1 MVETA
6 TIKDIARELSIS
18 NVTVSRALRG
28 TDYVS
33 PELKEKIFKTA
44 EELNYLPNMLAIG
57 LRTRKTKVISLIVP
71 YFRNPI
77 FIDFLIYIE
86 KLASKD
92 NISVI
97 FCTTD
102 EDITI
107 EEKHVQMLDMGLVDG
122 AILVPCIRKSP
133 SNEYIHRTRKKNIVL
148 FNRKIEGFNFDIV
161 QFDQQKTVYMAME
174 YLYKLGYRRIA
185 AISGDLNTSVA
196 KERFSG
202 YRKALHDFGLVEKK
216 ALIKHGA
223 VTKENGYKSTLQLL
237 NMNHP
242 PEVIFALNNIFTIG
256 SLKAIKEKNK
266 KIPEDIAFISM
277 DDIYNSELIEP
288 KITYIKQNTYQMA
301 KCAYEIL
308 SDRINQKDRNEV
320 QQHKEE
326 YFQAE
331 LVIRDSC
338 SYHLKNQKK

>member
-1 MVETA
+1 VVETA
-6 TIKDIARELSIS
+6 TIKDIARKLSIS

-28 TDYVS
+28 TGYVS
-33 PELKEKIFKTA
+33 PALKAKIFKTA
-44 EELNYLPNMLAIG
+44 KKLNYLPNMLAVG

-86 KLASKD
+86 RLASKD
-92 NISVI
+92 NVSVI

-133 SNEYIHRTRKKNIVL
+133 SDEYINRTRKKNIVL

-161 QFDQQKTVYMAME
+161 QFDQQKAVYIAME
-174 YLYKLGYRRIA
+174 YLYKLGYHRIA

-202 YRKALHDFGLVEKK
+202 YRKALHNFGLVEKK
-216 ALIKHGA
+216 TLIKHGA

-237 NMNHP
+237 NMNNP
-242 PEVIFALNNIFTIG
+242 PEVIFALNNIFTTG

-288 KITYIKQNTYQMA
+288 KITYIKQDTYQMA

-320 QQHKEE
+320 QQYKEE

-338 SYHLKNQKK
+338 GYYLKNQKK